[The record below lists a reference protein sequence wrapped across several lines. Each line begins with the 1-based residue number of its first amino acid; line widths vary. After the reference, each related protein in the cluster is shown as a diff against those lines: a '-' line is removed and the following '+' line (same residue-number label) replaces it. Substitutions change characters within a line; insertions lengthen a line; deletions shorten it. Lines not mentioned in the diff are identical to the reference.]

1 VYFVPIN
8 VIICFTRWRSSPSK
22 LVTHII
28 CQQQQVTS
36 LIRHLTE
43 KHCTA
48 KVSKDTGQHTLHSHK
63 AACECCNGQEQNMT
77 PVPHNLHRCR
87 PLSRSWP
94 IIVSWL
100 KKIIGG

>member
-63 AACECCNGQEQNMT
+63 AVCECCKDDDISQRTRAKYDPSATQFAQ
-77 PVPHNLHRCR
+77 V
-87 PLSRSWP
+87 
-94 IIVSWL
+94 
-100 KKIIGG
+100 